1 MLSETD
7 SFRQVLTTDNIN
19 LMLEIVLSGFYSAQ
33 GKDISW
39 TKLNVIELFY
49 NTDILVCDQ
58 CDQ

>member
-33 GKDISW
+33 GKNINW

-49 NTDILVCDQ
+49 NTDMLLCDQ
-58 CDQ
+58 SDQ

>member
-33 GKDISW
+33 GKDINW
-39 TKLNVIELFY
+39 AGLNVKELFY